1 MPHHR
6 TLPHKL
12 RRLGYTTGLVGLWH
26 LGTPESNLGKK
37 LTRQV
42 PHLPIS
48 PYISPYL
55 PISPCIS
62 LAGKKLTRQVRD
74 APAAKRAV
82 RWLSPLYSPCPLWQV
97 RDAPA
102 AKWAVAA
109 GGKVKRAVVAEYASV
124 QEHVRQ
130 VVG

>member
-48 PYISPYL
+48 PYISLYLTISHYISLYLHVSHYISPYL
-55 PISPCIS
+55 PISP
-62 LAGKKLTRQVRD
+62 
-74 APAAKRAV
+74 
-82 RWLSPLYSPCPLWQV
+82 
-97 RDAPA
+97 
-102 AKWAVAA
+102 
-109 GGKVKRAVVAEYASV
+109 
-124 QEHVRQ
+124 
-130 VVG
+130 

>member
-42 PHLPIS
+42 PYLPIS
-48 PYISPYL
+48 PHISPYL
-55 PISPCIS
+55 PTSPHISPYLPTS
-62 LAGKKLTRQVRD
+62 PRRAAHARPRAPHRAGLRD
-74 APAAKRAV
+74 R
-82 RWLSPLYSPCPLWQV
+82 R
-97 RDAPA
+97 
-102 AKWAVAA
+102 
-109 GGKVKRAVVAEYASV
+109 GG
-124 QEHVRQ
+124 
-130 VVG
+130 G

>member
-1 MPHHR
+1 M
-6 TLPHKL
+6 
-12 RRLGYTTGLVGLWH
+12 
-26 LGTPESNLGKK
+26 GKK

-124 QEHVRQ
+124 QDHVRQ
-130 VVG
+130 VAGFEHVERVYAAPLDR

>member
-42 PHLPIS
+42 P
-48 PYISPYL
+48 YL
-55 PISPCIS
+55 PISPHIS
-62 LAGKKLTRQVRD
+62 
-74 APAAKRAV
+74 P
-82 RWLSPLYSPCPLWQV
+82 
-97 RDAPA
+97 
-102 AKWAVAA
+102 
-109 GGKVKRAVVAEYASV
+109 
-124 QEHVRQ
+124 
-130 VVG
+130 